1 MTTEN
6 KVTLYFGAQGTC
18 PYLFN
23 NHQTLMNLLVFQ
35 DEVDPRLY
43 SALISTGW
51 RRHGK
56 NIYRMECPSCELC
69 IPLRLEPMSI
79 QLTLSLN
86 RILRKNK
93 DIVIIPTPPI
103 FRAEHFMLWQRYSL
117 WKHSIPLKDLAE
129 DSYNNLLEP
138 WSLIFEYRDNNE
150 DRKLLAV
157 SHVDPLDDGLS
168 SVYFSFDPD
177 EKGRSLGFYSI
188 LAESYLSSF
197 VKNAKYLLPNK
208 EIKGESVSYF
218 YENRISCKLE
228 PGYTKNQIAA
238 IGYENEHYYYLGFW
252 VPGAPKM
259 DYKARISPFEISI
272 ADENIDN
279 PNPWKRFF
287 SRKEAITYLSRR
299 EWPGLSLTIP

>member
-1 MTTEN
+1 
-6 KVTLYFGAQGTC
+6 
-18 PYLFN
+18 
-23 NHQTLMNLLVFQ
+23 MNLLVFQ

-56 NIYRMECPSCELC
+56 NIYRMECPGCELC

-93 DIVIIPTPPI
+93 DIVIIPSPPI
-103 FRAEHFMLWQRYSL
+103 FHKEHFRLWQRYSL
-117 WKHSIPLKDLAE
+117 WKHSMPLKDLGE

-138 WSLIFEYRDNNE
+138 WSLIYEYRDNKKG
-150 DRKLLAV
+150 RRLLAV

-177 EKGRSLGFYSI
+177 EKGRSLGFFSI

-197 VKNAKYLLPNK
+197 VENAKYLLPNK
-208 EIKGESVSYF
+208 EINGESISCF
-218 YENRISCKLE
+218 YDNRISRKLE
-228 PGYTKNQIAA
+228 PSDAKNQIAA
-238 IGYENEHYYYLGFW
+238 IDSKNQHYYYLGFW
-252 VPGAPKM
+252 VPGASKM
-259 DYKARISPFEISI
+259 DYKARISPFEIAI
-272 ADENIDN
+272 ADKKIDN
-279 PNPWKRFF
+279 PNPWKRFL
-287 SRKEAITYLSRR
+287 SRKEAITYLSKR